1 LANNRARYEDALNRG
16 HSYSWDQE
24 WEKAIREF
32 ETAAA
37 EFPKESAPYAGLG
50 MAYLE
55 MGQLEKA
62 LENYKLAS
70 RYSRGDIIY
79 LRQVA
84 DVQER
89 LEQFSEAGKTYMA
102 IGEIELNRKR
112 LNEAMDNWNRAVRLE
127 PGLLRAHHRLASI
140 YEKQRAIPAAIREY
154 LAIVHILYSQ
164 GLKGKALQAC
174 QRALALDPRNADVL
188 TAMEKIKNNEPWS
201 SGLAVSARQTSSE
214 VSDVSRMIAAALQSN
229 GEVEKAPAEA
239 TRPVQDARRLA
250 SEQLA
255 AGLFDDG
262 DGAMPPESSALISQA
277 LDYQTRGMK
286 SEAISA
292 YERAIAAG
300 LDMPAAHFNLGLLYQ
315 ENMRFGDAIKEFQI
329 AAQQYEFRLASHFS
343 LGECYRA
350 RGQIERAIEHFI
362 SVLKIVDLATVQH
375 SQADR
380 LIELYEN
387 LADSLIAQGE
397 HDQASKFA
405 NALVDF
411 LSHKGWEDKAKE
423 ARARLDALSDSGMM
437 ILGDMLTAGS
447 EQILESLYLSQEYDR
462 RGMYDT
468 AIEETY
474 RAIQL
479 ANDYLPAHLRLGELL
494 GKQGRRQ
501 TASEKFVTIAHT
513 YQVRGDVNGAIMA
526 YEQALNYTPLDTTI
540 RGRLIELLKR
550 HGRID
555 RALEHYET
563 MADAYYQLAQADKAR
578 DVYQEALKLAPRGS
592 AEHKW
597 EARFLRHVA
606 DIDMQRL
613 DWRRALSAYRD
624 LRRLE
629 PEDERTAITLV
640 DLYFKVGQ
648 PLNAV
653 AELDNYLKQLVRS
666 GRGNKVVGILE
677 DMVRQRP
684 ADPNL
689 VERLSRLYI
698 QQKRPEKAI
707 ELLDRLGEAQ
717 LEAND
722 KAAAIE
728 TIEKIMALNPPN
740 VDSYRQL
747 LAQLRQ

>member
-1 LANNRARYEDALNRG
+1 MANDRARYEDALNRG
-16 HSYSWDQE
+16 HSYSWDQD
-24 WEKAIREF
+24 WEQAIQEF
-32 ETAAA
+32 ETAVT
-37 EFPKESAPYAGLG
+37 EFPKEPAPYAGLG

-55 MGQLEKA
+55 MEQLDRA
-62 LENYKLAS
+62 LENYKLAA

-89 LEQFSEAGKTYMA
+89 LGQLSEAGKTYMA
-102 IGEIELNRKR
+102 IGEIELNRRK

-127 PGLLRAHHRLASI
+127 PNLLRAHHRLASI
-140 YEKQRAIPAAIREY
+140 YERQKAIPSAIREY
-154 LAIVHILYSQ
+154 LAIAHILYTQ
-164 GLKGKALQAC
+164 GVRAKALQAC
-174 QRALALDPRNADVL
+174 QRALALDPRNADIL
-188 TAMEKIKNNEPWS
+188 TAIERIKNNEPWGS
-201 SGLAVSARQTSSE
+201 DLAVSSLQVSDD
-214 VSDVSRMIAAALQSN
+214 VSDVSQMMAAALQSN
-229 GEVEKAPAEA
+229 GDGEKAHAEA
-239 TRPVQDARRLA
+239 ARPVQDARRLA

-255 AGLFDDG
+255 AELFGDD
-262 DGAMPPESSALISQA
+262 DDMMLERSALVSQA
-277 LDYQTRGMK
+277 LDYQTRGMVN
-286 SEAISA
+286 EAISA
-292 YERAIAAG
+292 YEQAIATG
-300 LDMPAAHFNLGLLYQ
+300 LDIPAAHFNLGLLYQ
-315 ENMRFGDAIKEFQI
+315 DNMRFESAIREFQI
-329 AAQQYEFRLASHFS
+329 SVQQYEFRLASHFS

-350 RGQIERAIEHFI
+350 KGQIEKAIEHFI
-362 SVLKIVDLATVQH
+362 NVLKIVDLATVQH

-387 LADSLIAQGE
+387 LADSLITQGE

-405 NALVDF
+405 NTLVEF
-411 LSHKGWEDKAKE
+411 LSHKGWEDKAKD
-423 ARARLDALSDSGMM
+423 ARARLDVLSDSGMM

-494 GKQGRRQ
+494 GKQGRHQ
-501 TASEKFVTIAHT
+501 TASEKFITIAHT
-513 YQVRGDVNGAIMA
+513 YQVRGDVNGAVMA
-526 YEQALNYTPLDTTI
+526 YEQALNYTPLDTAI
-540 RGRLIELLKR
+540 RGRLIDLLKR
-550 HGRID
+550 HGQID
-555 RALEHYET
+555 RALEHYEI
-563 MADAYYQLAQADKAR
+563 MADAYYQLAQVDKAR
-578 DVYQEALKLAPRGS
+578 DVYQEALKLAPRGT
-592 AEHKW
+592 AVQKW
-597 EARFLRHVA
+597 ETRFLRHLA

-653 AELDNYLKQLVRS
+653 TELDNYLKQLVRG

-684 ADPNL
+684 TDPNL

-740 VDSYRQL
+740 RASYQQL
-747 LAQLRQ
+747 LSQLRQ